1 MLPISWFVLIT
12 AAWVLWRTVA
22 HAERLFVADRSR
34 GWRALL
40 ALAGFAYALPATL
53 HGNRWA
59 APVVLLAVD
68 ASLGMLPAPRWPRRT
83 PRPPVIVEV
92 DGANV
97 IPLRPR

>member
-1 MLPISWFVLIT
+1 MLPISWFVMIV
-12 AAWVLWRTVA
+12 AAWVLWRTA
-22 HAERLFVADRSR
+22 ARAERLLVAHRSR

-68 ASLGMLPAPRWPRRT
+68 ASLGMLPAPRWPRCA
-83 PRPPVIVEV
+83 PRRPVIAEV
-92 DGANV
+92 GGAEV
-97 IPLRPR
+97 IPLRRG